1 MATAG
6 RPYAACVHAPRP
18 RVLLSEM
25 YATLCRN
32 QAARSLCSVCA
43 QGDGV
48 LSEFWNLV
56 LLTTLYAM
64 QGVPLGLTMGSM

>member
-1 MATAG
+1 VYSM
-6 RPYAACVHAPRP
+6 RHYA
-18 RVLLSEM
+18 VL
-25 YATLCRN
+25 R
-32 QAARSLCSVCA
+32 QPGHPVARCA
-43 QGDGV
+43 QGDSV